1 MSAKFPM
8 YNTMIN
14 IFGKEALIINSRAHD
29 FIGDRVITTKEISQ
43 FSRLLSDPSSPI
55 TDPITR
61 INYIACILYYQTSFK
76 PQVKKDFLNI
86 ELKLKDDCEINE
98 ANLFL
103 IFNIVEFENKYMS
116 SKEDVAN
123 SDQHKYEKLLKNIN
137 RFQNKIN
144 GYDYFLLLLYYR
156 ALLYFMLKRYT
167 DCENETTS
175 LVIALC
181 DYQSNNTKNG
191 LITFLEFAN
200 RLLTLRLKKVSVLK
214 DSKNLNEFE
223 NLLYDIYNDIG
234 KKSVLFAIKVGN
246 YLADICLKKL
256 DFKKCIEILNKNVA
270 LFDEIR
276 NRQSLEIGKKL
287 YEILLSLFIYCFS
300 LENKVNEYIE
310 AVERLSNFNIGE
322 NKPILNL
329 LNTFLINSYLMD
341 NDKNVINKEK
351 MMEKINTFRLYFF
364 ESKQSPTYVK
374 LYIPNVEVIYNNLF
388 VLNHTNPLG
397 SEFKKLV
404 TSYSEKIQKK
414 DPNILCGDPND
425 QTKIVNIYICI
436 YNYISYHTYLY
447 LNEKSEMKNKY
458 KNTILNQTSYL
469 VNYIHKYHINMP
481 CLSTPL
487 VRKMLVTLYSVY
499 LSLCDVASFSKFINF
514 YNNLFIGYLGIT
526 DKDKG
531 AGGLI
536 YKSRGDYYFYKNN
549 YKDALNCYKKSLDLL
564 GNFEEKYRKSVIMF
578 NIGICYLMTKSK
590 QQAKKFLEDCLN
602 KFKQYKSELDYN
614 FNGLSKIVSVEFY
627 DHKIKIVENVLKLIG

>member
-29 FIGDRVITTKEISQ
+29 FIGDRVITTKEMSQ
-43 FSRLLSDPSSPI
+43 FSRLLSDPSCPI

-61 INYIACILYYQTSFK
+61 INYIACILYYQTSLK
-76 PQVKKDFLNI
+76 PQAKKDFLNI

-98 ANLFL
+98 TNLFL

-246 YLADICLKKL
+246 YLADICIKKL

-276 NRQSLEIGKKL
+276 NKQSLEIGKKL
-287 YEILLSLFIYCFS
+287 YEILLSLFI
-300 LENKVNEYIE
+300 
-310 AVERLSNFNIGE
+310 
-322 NKPILNL
+322 
-329 LNTFLINSYLMD
+329 
-341 NDKNVINKEK
+341 
-351 MMEKINTFRLYFF
+351 
-364 ESKQSPTYVK
+364 
-374 LYIPNVEVIYNNLF
+374 
-388 VLNHTNPLG
+388 
-397 SEFKKLV
+397 
-404 TSYSEKIQKK
+404 
-414 DPNILCGDPND
+414 
-425 QTKIVNIYICI
+425 
-436 YNYISYHTYLY
+436 
-447 LNEKSEMKNKY
+447 
-458 KNTILNQTSYL
+458 
-469 VNYIHKYHINMP
+469 
-481 CLSTPL
+481 
-487 VRKMLVTLYSVY
+487 
-499 LSLCDVASFSKFINF
+499 
-514 YNNLFIGYLGIT
+514 
-526 DKDKG
+526 
-531 AGGLI
+531 
-536 YKSRGDYYFYKNN
+536 
-549 YKDALNCYKKSLDLL
+549 
-564 GNFEEKYRKSVIMF
+564 
-578 NIGICYLMTKSK
+578 
-590 QQAKKFLEDCLN
+590 
-602 KFKQYKSELDYN
+602 
-614 FNGLSKIVSVEFY
+614 
-627 DHKIKIVENVLKLIG
+627 